1 MLQNGHLRK
10 GAVTCKCRENLVLG
24 RFAGGVQGF
33 LESVLGKGLGEHG
46 KTFQLCQFCSR
57 FWLDLYSWESSLS
70 DGYLELHFISIDKLA
85 GFFKNRRHA
94 VLGEVSLAE
103 LLNVWQHAYCNKFS
117 ELQQHRLF
125 QLHDNC

>member
-33 LESVLGKGLGEHG
+33 LESVHGKGLGERG

-57 FWLDLYSWESSLS
+57 FWLDLYSWEISLS
-70 DGYLELHFISIDKLA
+70 DGYLEFHFISIDKLA
-85 GFFKNRRHA
+85 WYGK
-94 VLGEVSLAE
+94 SM
-103 LLNVWQHAYCNKFS
+103 
-117 ELQQHRLF
+117 
-125 QLHDNC
+125 